1 MENLESGPYVVI
13 CQEDINASESIVGLY
28 DFINGEGVRGF
39 IQGRK
44 LNENDYAKKKPLAV
58 TFLFGVPASLTSRM
72 MNSSLGASP
81 VPMSES

>member
-44 LNENDYAKKKPLAV
+44 LNENDYAVISGTIVKHFHHAPNPEPSK
-58 TFLFGVPASLTSRM
+58 GVK
-72 MNSSLGASP
+72 
-81 VPMSES
+81 